1 MCVLGVGWAA
11 VQSVGA
17 VSPSVQSVSPLEE
30 VEEAKEKGDEKA
42 REWTFLCLTLHSP
55 G

>member
-17 VSPSVQSVSPLEE
+17 VSHSVQPFSPLEE
-30 VEEAKEKGDEKA
+30 VEEAKEQGDEKA
-42 REWTFLCLTLHSP
+42 REWTFL
-55 G
+55 